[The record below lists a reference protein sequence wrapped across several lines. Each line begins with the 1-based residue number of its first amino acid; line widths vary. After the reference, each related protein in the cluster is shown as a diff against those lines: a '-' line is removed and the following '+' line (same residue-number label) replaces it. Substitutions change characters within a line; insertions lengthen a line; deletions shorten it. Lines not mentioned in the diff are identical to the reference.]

1 MTIEALTYIFLGLVA
16 LIAGGE
22 LLVRGA
28 VDLAN
33 LVKIPPLVIGLTVV
47 AFGTSSPELAV
58 SIRSV
63 ISGNTGISVG
73 NILGSNI
80 YNILLVLGVAALLT
94 PLKACNQLIRFD
106 VPIMILA
113 SAMTLMLSLDGV
125 LTRMDGA
132 GLFLSL
138 CGYTVWQF
146 KKGKKEQPAQKP
158 GSNGDVRNEGKP
170 AAWIPLR
177 SLIVILLGFGL
188 LSVGSRGLLI
198 GGVAIATALGISEL
212 IIGLTIVAIGTSLPE
227 IVTSI
232 ISIRSGHLDMAVG
245 NVIGSNLFNL
255 LGVLGL
261 TGMVAPHGIAIPKS
275 ALEFDMLV
283 MLAVAVACLPIFFT
297 GKQISRWEGGLF
309 LFYFFVYTAFLI
321 LEGLGSQHLRTLAWV
336 MSVFVVPITVLTL
349 MVATYKG
356 VRTKPTRK

>member
-28 VDLAN
+28 VGLAN

-80 YNILLVLGVAALLT
+80 YNILLVLGVAALLK

-113 SAMTLMLSLDGV
+113 SAMTLLLSLDGV

-146 KKGKKEQPAQKP
+146 KKGKKEQLLLHALKYNDKKEIGYFFGNKIVTLLLQTNKFK
-158 GSNGDVRNEGKP
+158 DVD
-170 AAWIPLR
+170 AFIPVPLHYKKQ
-177 SLIVILLGFGL
+177 FN
-188 LSVGSRGLLI
+188 RGYNQSKS
-198 GGVAIATALGISEL
+198 IAEGISY
-212 IIGLTIVAIGTSLPE
+212 
-227 IVTSI
+227 
-232 ISIRSGHLDMAVG
+232 
-245 NVIGSNLFNL
+245 
-255 LGVLGL
+255 
-261 TGMVAPHGIAIPKS
+261 
-275 ALEFDMLV
+275 
-283 MLAVAVACLPIFFT
+283 IF
-297 GKQISRWEGGLF
+297 K
-309 LFYFFVYTAFLI
+309 
-321 LEGLGSQHLRTLAWV
+321 
-336 MSVFVVPITVLTL
+336 M
-349 MVATYKG
+349 
-356 VRTKPTRK
+356 

>member
-113 SAMTLMLSLDGV
+113 SAMTLLLSLDGV

-138 CGYTVWQF
+138 GY
-146 KKGKKEQPAQKP
+146 
-158 GSNGDVRNEGKP
+158 
-170 AAWIPLR
+170 L
-177 SLIVILLGFGL
+177 
-188 LSVGSRGLLI
+188 VG
-198 GGVAIATALGISEL
+198 T
-212 IIGLTIVAIGTSLPE
+212 
-227 IVTSI
+227 
-232 ISIRSGHLDMAVG
+232 
-245 NVIGSNLFNL
+245 
-255 LGVLGL
+255 
-261 TGMVAPHGIAIPKS
+261 
-275 ALEFDMLV
+275 
-283 MLAVAVACLPIFFT
+283 
-297 GKQISRWEGGLF
+297 
-309 LFYFFVYTAFLI
+309 
-321 LEGLGSQHLRTLAWV
+321 
-336 MSVFVVPITVLTL
+336 
-349 MVATYKG
+349 
-356 VRTKPTRK
+356 